1 VAQLLNDFILI
12 TTSDKE
18 KERCTMWIGIII
30 LGYFIGVLL
39 LIRFLQAVH
48 HWDDEIEAM
57 ENQSR
62 NANKKSVVDYRP
74 AL

>member
-1 VAQLLNDFILI
+1 
-12 TTSDKE
+12 
-18 KERCTMWIGIII
+18 MWIGIII

>member
-1 VAQLLNDFILI
+1 
-12 TTSDKE
+12 
-18 KERCTMWIGIII
+18 MWIGLII
-30 LGYFIGVLL
+30 LGYFIGVML

-48 HWDDEIEAM
+48 HWDDEIEMM

-62 NANKKSVVDYRP
+62 SAGKKSLVDYRT

>member
-1 VAQLLNDFILI
+1 
-12 TTSDKE
+12 
-18 KERCTMWIGIII
+18 MWIGIII

-57 ENQSR
+57 EYQSR
-62 NANKKSVVDYRP
+62 KANKKSVVDYRP